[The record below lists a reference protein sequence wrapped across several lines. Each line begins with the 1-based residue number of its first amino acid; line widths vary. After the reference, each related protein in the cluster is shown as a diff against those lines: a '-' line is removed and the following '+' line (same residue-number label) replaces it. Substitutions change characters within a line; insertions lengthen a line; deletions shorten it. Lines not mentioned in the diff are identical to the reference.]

1 VNATNRVL
9 SRVALVVTGLAL
21 FVLGVATALVQTV
34 PWAAD
39 RWHDAARAAL
49 GDLGADAPHEAA
61 IAAWA
66 WVLGGAVLLGVLAL
80 VVLSGLG
87 GGRAGTVVE
96 DDGSA
101 AGLPGVVRI
110 DAAAV
115 QHALSSAVGA
125 MPQVA
130 SLAVDVHRVRGR
142 RALRIRV
149 RPRKGAS
156 PREVTTRVE
165 EIVADL
171 DALLG
176 GPLPVLL
183 EIARGGAG
191 SSRPDRVR

>member
-1 VNATNRVL
+1 MNATNRVL

-21 FVLGVATALVQTV
+21 FVLGVATVLVQTV

-66 WVLGGAVLLGVLAL
+66 WVFGGAVLLGVLAL

-87 GGRAGTVVE
+87 SGRAGTVVE

>member
-9 SRVALVVTGLAL
+9 NRVALVVTGLAL
-21 FVLGVATALVQTV
+21 FVLGVATVLVQTV

-39 RWHDAARAAL
+39 RWHDAARGAL
-49 GDLGADAPHEAA
+49 GDLGVDASHEASV
-61 IAAWA
+61 AAWA

-87 GGRAGTVVE
+87 GGRVGTVVE

-156 PREVTTRVE
+156 PREVTARVE

-176 GPLPVLL
+176 NQLPVLL

>member
-9 SRVALVVTGLAL
+9 NRVALVVAGLAL
-21 FVLGVATALVQTV
+21 LVLGVATVLVQTV

-39 RWHDAARAAL
+39 RWHDAARVAL
-49 GDLGADAPHEAA
+49 GDLGADASHDASV
-61 IAAWA
+61 AAWA

-80 VVLSGLG
+80 VVLSGMG
-87 GGRAGTVVE
+87 GGRVGSVIE

-110 DAAAV
+110 DATAV

-125 MPQVA
+125 LPQVA

-156 PREVTTRVE
+156 PREITTRVE

-176 GPLPVLL
+176 SALPVLL

>member
-1 VNATNRVL
+1 MNATNRAL
-9 SRVALVVTGLAL
+9 NRVALVVTGLAL
-21 FVLGVATALVQTV
+21 LAVGVATVLVQTV

-39 RWHDAARAAL
+39 RWHDAARGVL
-49 GDLGADAPHEAA
+49 GDLGADASQEASA
-61 IAAWA
+61 MAWA

-87 GGRAGTVVE
+87 GGGVGTVVE

-101 AGLPGVVRI
+101 AGLPGVVRV

-125 MPQVA
+125 LPAVA
-130 SLAVDVHRVRGR
+130 SLAVDVYRVRGR

-156 PREVTTRVE
+156 PREITTRVE

-171 DALLG
+171 DVLLG

>member
-1 VNATNRVL
+1 MNATNRVL
-9 SRVALVVTGLAL
+9 NRVALVVAGLAL
-21 FVLGVATALVQTV
+21 LALGVATVLVQTV
-34 PWAAD
+34 PWAAG

-49 GDLGADAPHEAA
+49 GDLGADAPHEASV
-61 IAAWA
+61 AAWA

-80 VVLSGLG
+80 VVLSGMG
-87 GGRAGTVVE
+87 GGRVGTVVE

-125 MPQVA
+125 LPQVA

-156 PREVTTRVE
+156 PREITTRVE

-176 GPLPVLL
+176 SPLPVLL

-191 SSRPDRVR
+191 SSRLDRVH

>member
-1 VNATNRVL
+1 MNATNRAL
-9 SRVALVVTGLAL
+9 NRVALVVTGLAL
-21 FVLGVATALVQTV
+21 LVLGVATVLVQTV

-39 RWHDAARAAL
+39 RWHDAAGTAL
-49 GDLGADAPHEAA
+49 GDLGSGVPHEAA
-61 IAAWA
+61 VMAWA

-87 GGRAGTVVE
+87 GGGVGTVVE

-101 AGLPGVVRI
+101 AGLPGVVRV

-125 MPQVA
+125 LPSVA
-130 SLAVDVHRVRGR
+130 SLAVDVYRVRGR

-156 PREVTTRVE
+156 PREITSRVE
-165 EIVADL
+165 EIVTDL
-171 DALLG
+171 DVLLG